1 MSRLVLFGCSLTYGH
16 GLPDCVTADGNP
28 GPSPSKMVWGELLG
42 DRLARSVVNCSLPGA
57 SNQLILDSILNF
69 EFENEDRVVVLW
81 SFFTRGLLYLKDEI
95 CNIGPW
101 QQTDIAKR
109 YYELHDDNDLYI
121 TSLHAIHYADCYLK
135 NKNITTTHFGLS
147 KSKIGV
153 DNPIAITG
161 KEPKWFTTNVNLLNL
176 PLFYLDMCID
186 HHYHPGPKSQY
197 KICDYIEKVIIN
209 E

>member
-16 GLPDCVTADGNP
+16 GLPDCVTSDGGP

-42 DRLARSVVNCSLPGA
+42 NRLFCPVVNCSLPGA
-57 SNQLILDSILNF
+57 SNQLILDNILNF
-69 EFENEDRVVVLW
+69 DFADTDRVIILW
-81 SFFTRGLLYLKDEI
+81 SYFTRGLLYLKDEV

-109 YYELHDDNDLYI
+109 YYELHDDNDLYMS
-121 TSLHAIHYADCYLK
+121 SLHAIHYADCYLK
-135 NKNITTTHFGLS
+135 DKKITTTHFGLA
-147 KSKIGV
+147 KYGV
-153 DNPIAITG
+153 HNSIAITG

-176 PLFYLDMCID
+176 SSFYLDTVSGL
-186 HHYHPGPKSQY
+186 HPGPKSQY